1 MPVGTTKLEQAD
13 LSKAETTTEAPMT
26 QRGRAAAQTVWW
38 PCWEF
43 VRVLSGGVR
52 EKAPQ
57 LMPVGTA
64 QFGQANLSKT
74 EAHTETPMT
83 QLGRAAASSST
94 VVMLG
99 LFCFLILVLTDASR
113 CHPNRAG

>member
-1 MPVGTTKLEQAD
+1 MPVGTVQFGQAD
-13 LSKAETTTEAPMT
+13 LFKTETHIEAPMT

-38 PCWEF
+38 TCWKF

-64 QFGQANLSKT
+64 QFGQADLSKT
-74 EAHTETPMT
+74 ETHAE
-83 QLGRAAASSST
+83 AAMIDHVWFVSFSGIS
-94 VVMLG
+94 
-99 LFCFLILVLTDASR
+99 F
-113 CHPNRAG
+113 N